1 MGLMSETP
9 QLRDIFHKMNEEL
22 YTQNQ
27 WNRVHAQMLER
38 IAVALEKLARIES
51 VTDQKIIEVNG

>member
-1 MGLMSETP
+1 MSETP

-27 WNRVHAQMLER
+27 WNRVNARMLQR
-38 IAVALEKLARIES
+38 IAVALEKLAHIES
-51 VTDQKIIEVNG
+51 LSDDQVYDVNA